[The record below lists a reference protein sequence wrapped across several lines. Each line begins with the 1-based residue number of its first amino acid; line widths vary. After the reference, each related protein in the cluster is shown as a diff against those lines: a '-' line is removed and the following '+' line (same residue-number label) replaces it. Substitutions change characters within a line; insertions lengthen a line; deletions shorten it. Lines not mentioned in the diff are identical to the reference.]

1 MWRRF
6 LDLVILKI
14 LLDPEGTTFMYLC
27 SPSTIYEL
35 VWAKQGVIAK
45 LLLFAIMLATLPF
58 WAQIK
63 NLRTRRREPHK
74 LVSSGC
80 KDIILSELKGY
91 DEGLLEYV
99 KI

>member
-1 MWRRF
+1 MNKNNWKSSGHAVTLRTMVQIR
-6 LDLVILKI
+6 VQVM
-14 LLDPEGTTFMYLC
+14 P
-27 SPSTIYEL
+27 
-35 VWAKQGVIAK
+35 

-74 LVSSGC
+74 LVSSGR
-80 KDIILSELKGY
+80 KDIILSDLKGY

>member
-1 MWRRF
+1 MLQPKRG
-6 LDLVILKI
+6 
-14 LLDPEGTTFMYLC
+14 PGG
-27 SPSTIYEL
+27 STE
-35 VWAKQGVIAK
+35 V
-45 LLLFAIMLATLPF
+45 ATLPF

-74 LVSSGC
+74 LVSSGR
-80 KDIILSELKGY
+80 KDIILSDLKGY

>member
-1 MWRRF
+1 MTKVGMNSRRAR
-6 LDLVILKI
+6 LRLTKPPNQVTRTLA
-14 LLDPEGTTFMYLC
+14 DPRIQW
-27 SPSTIYEL
+27 S
-35 VWAKQGVIAK
+35 VV

-74 LVSSGC
+74 LVSSGR
-80 KDIILSELKGY
+80 KDIILSDLKGY

>member
-1 MWRRF
+1 
-6 LDLVILKI
+6 
-14 LLDPEGTTFMYLC
+14 
-27 SPSTIYEL
+27 
-35 VWAKQGVIAK
+35 
-45 LLLFAIMLATLPF
+45 MLATLPF

-63 NLRTRRREPHK
+63 HLRTRRREPHK

>member
-1 MWRRF
+1 MKKN
-6 LDLVILKI
+6 V
-14 LLDPEGTTFMYLC
+14 
-27 SPSTIYEL
+27 
-35 VWAKQGVIAK
+35 

-74 LVSSGC
+74 LVSSGR
-80 KDIILSELKGY
+80 KDIILSDLKGCN
-91 DEGLLEYV
+91 EGLLEYV

>member
-1 MWRRF
+1 MMA
-6 LDLVILKI
+6 LSEK
-14 LLDPEGTTFMYLC
+14 
-27 SPSTIYEL
+27 S
-35 VWAKQGVIAK
+35 Q

-63 NLRTRRREPHK
+63 KLRTRRRKPHK
-74 LVSSGC
+74 LVSSGR
-80 KDIILSELKGY
+80 KDINLSDLKRY